1 MENNKIC
8 PLLSITSEDN
18 LTDCY
23 GESCAGTCARGGETV
38 SYYRTCPICGAY
50 LDPCERCDCQDEK
63 EAAASA
69 TNTDSGRVETGLQ
82 ALLSVSSLHENKEDC
97 KDEEA

>member
-1 MENNKIC
+1 M
-8 PLLSITSEDN
+8 
-18 LTDCY
+18 
-23 GESCAGTCARGGETV
+23 
-38 SYYRTCPICGAY
+38 SYYRTCPICEAY

>member
-1 MENNKIC
+1 MEDRVRQ
-8 PLLSITSEDN
+8 LL
-18 LTDCY
+18 
-23 GESCAGTCARGGETV
+23 
-38 SYYRTCPICGAY
+38 
-50 LDPCERCDCQDEK
+50 ERVRDTAASVGDCQDEK

>member
-1 MENNKIC
+1 MSKRKKFGKVHVSRMGYDLSKFYTPPRRKRERTESEAGANK
-8 PLLSITSEDN
+8 
-18 LTDCY
+18 
-23 GESCAGTCARGGETV
+23 G
-38 SYYRTCPICGAY
+38 
-50 LDPCERCDCQDEK
+50 K
-63 EAAASA
+63 AAASA